1 MKISRNNY
9 ESWFIDYS
17 DGTLT
22 AEQRA
27 ELLLFLE
34 QHPDLK
40 AEFENFVN
48 ELLPLQSMPES
59 LPETFSAS
67 LKRGDITESNLSYYL
82 IASMEGDLNAQEQ
95 NILDT
100 FLQKN
105 PTAAKQQSLVALTRL
120 QPVEEIYPA
129 KAQLKKPVPMVFS
142 FTRTVKYAVAAML
155 LLTVVAGSYVIYTKT
170 VSTNEVQY
178 AGPSIRDRKAER
190 FSVPTQGPE
199 QLAVEQLAVEQLAV
213 EQLAVGGSAVGG
225 SAVGGS
231 AVGGSA
237 VGGRKEHSPEGADV
251 KPVRRNRLST
261 PMEQKQ
267 DVLQVAEQRPA
278 EQSPS
283 VPQEQPVVQEPL
295 AQHTPIPVTTSSP
308 SASAPVTSS
317 PAPAGEEYVSVWD
330 AIRGGAE
337 KKVNEFA
344 GSETDAPAT
353 ATNRTNRSRLIDLVG
368 KGVQKLSKEKIQY
381 NTTYDENGNLS
392 ALNVSSGKF
401 GIKRGE

>member
-9 ESWFIDYS
+9 ESWFIDYT

-82 IASMEGDLNAQEQ
+82 IASMEGDLNAEEK
-95 NILDT
+95 NRLDT
-100 FLQKN
+100 FLHNN

-129 KAQLKKPVPMVFS
+129 KSELKKPVPMVFN

-178 AGPSIRDRKAER
+178 AGPSIRDRKTDR
-190 FSVPTQGPE
+190 FSVTTQGPE
-199 QLAVEQLAVEQLAV
+199 QSAVEQLAV

-251 KPVRRNRLST
+251 KPLRRNRLST
-261 PMEQKQ
+261 PMEQRPSLEQ
-267 DVLQVAEQRPA
+267 MAERREPQ
-278 EQSPS
+278 QSVDTLNTTPQPQQPL
-283 VPQEQPVVQEPL
+283 PQENL
-295 AQHTPIPVTTSSP
+295 AQQTPVEKETPATATL
-308 SASAPVTSS
+308 AA
-317 PAPAGEEYVSVWD
+317 APAGEEYVSVWD

-392 ALNVSSGKF
+392 ALHVNAGKF
-401 GIKRGE
+401 GIERGE